1 MVATDR
7 CRQYQ
12 NKSPKRSIVKLV
24 NRIISG
30 CFTRKA
36 AVAIGLM

>member
-1 MVATDR
+1 MVVTVR
-7 CRQYQ
+7 CRQFQ
-12 NKSPKRSIVKLV
+12 NKSPKRSIVKPA

-30 CFTRKA
+30 CSTRKA